1 MTTSRFCKTEK
12 RAPMRYLP
20 HTDEEIAAM
29 LEVIGVD
36 SIDELFDSIPDHL
49 RQEAQKME
57 LPEPMSEIALRRH
70 VAGLADKNREVRGE
84 ITSLLGAG
92 CYDHVVPE
100 ALNQLLLRAEFLT
113 SYTPYQGE
121 ISQGTTKAIFEFQ
134 SMVAEVLDMPI
145 ANASMY
151 DGAHAAAEA
160 ALMAQRVFRRK
171 PRKKVWV
178 ADNVHPDWR
187 RVIQTYL
194 RWQDDVYAE
203 FGSDAETGRF
213 DLDDLRDRVDDP
225 SEVACVIFQTP
236 NFFGV
241 FEEPEALVEWAHEHD
256 IVVVGTFNEPHAF
269 AVAKPPGTYGVDIC
283 AGEGMGLGIGQAFG
297 GPALGIFAAR
307 EKQLRAMPGRLA
319 GRTVDEEGR
328 ESYVL
333 TLSTREQHI
342 RRERATSNICTNQ
355 GLMALA
361 AAIYLSLM
369 GKQGFVDVARLNMA
383 RARHALELFE
393 DRGIGQRAYDGPF
406 FNEFV
411 LELPKPAREV
421 VDRCLEEDVI
431 PGLDLGAFSD
441 EWSHHLLVA
450 ATEMVDRHSIEK
462 VADVLERVV

>member
-1 MTTSRFCKTEK
+1 
-12 RAPMRYLP
+12 MRYLP
-20 HTDEEIAAM
+20 HTEEEIAAM
-29 LEVIGVD
+29 LEAIGVD
-36 SIDELFDSIPDHL
+36 AIDDLFDSIPEHL
-49 RQEAQKME
+49 RQQAEEMD

-70 VAGLADKNREVRGE
+70 VAGLASKNREVRGE
-84 ITSLLGAG
+84 ILSLLGAG

-151 DGAHAAAEA
+151 DGAHATAEA
-160 ALMAQRVFRRK
+160 TLMAQRVFRRK
-171 PRKKVWV
+171 PRRKVWV
-178 ADNVHPDWR
+178 ADNVHPEWR
-187 RVIQTYL
+187 QVIQTYL
-194 RWQDDVYAE
+194 RWQEDVYEE
-203 FGSDAETGRF
+203 FGTDQKTGRF
-213 DLDDLRDRVDDP
+213 DLDDLRRRIDDP
-225 SEVACVIFQTP
+225 DQVACIVFQTP
-236 NFFGV
+236 NFLGV
-241 FEEPEALVEWAHEHD
+241 FEDPTELVEWAHDHG
-256 IVVVGTFNEPHAF
+256 ILVVGAFNEPHAF
-269 AVAKPPGTYGVDIC
+269 ALAKPPGSFGVDIC

-307 EKQLRAMPGRLA
+307 KKQLRAMPGRLA

-369 GKQGFVDVARLNMA
+369 GKQGFQDLARLNMA
-383 RARHALELFE
+383 RARYALKLFE
-393 DRGIGQRAYDGPF
+393 ARGIGTRAYEGPF

-411 LELPKPAREV
+411 LKLPRPAREV
-421 VDRCLEEDVI
+421 VDHCLDRDVI
-431 PGLDLGAFSD
+431 PGLDLGTFSE

-450 ATEMVDRHSIEK
+450 VTEMVDRGSIEE
-462 VADVLERVV
+462 VADALEEAVS